1 MKFVINCDKDKQ
13 NLINYLHFKPT
24 FKTFNKM
31 IIFTILGIITTS
43 FFFIVI
49 LMSIIEARIKRRK
62 TEKMIWKMD
71 KVETR
76 TGGLENDRLN
86 ERQ

>member
-1 MKFVINCDKDKQ
+1 
-13 NLINYLHFKPT
+13 
-24 FKTFNKM
+24 M
-31 IIFTILGIITTS
+31 IIFTILGIITAS

-86 ERQ
+86 EKK

>member
-1 MKFVINCDKDKQ
+1 
-13 NLINYLHFKPT
+13 
-24 FKTFNKM
+24 M
-31 IIFTILGIITTS
+31 IIFTIVGIIAAV

-49 LMSIIEARIKRRK
+49 LMTIIESRIKSK
-62 TEKMIWKMD
+62 SKEKLLWKMD

>member
-1 MKFVINCDKDKQ
+1 
-13 NLINYLHFKPT
+13 
-24 FKTFNKM
+24 M
-31 IIFTILGIITTS
+31 IIFTILGIITAV
-43 FFFIVI
+43 FFFIII
-49 LMSIIEARIKRRK
+49 LMSIIETRIKNRTK
-62 TEKMIWKMD
+62 EKLLWKMD